1 MKTVTYCI
9 HLVFEPSVVNT
20 VIDVLAAIMLQ
31 AHIDN
36 RPAFIGD
43 LFLFFSFIVIYF
55 SFIEKSE
62 KREEEEEE
70 ESPTRKR

>member
-1 MKTVTYCI
+1 M
-9 HLVFEPSVVNT
+9 FEPSVVNT
-20 VIDVLAAIMLQ
+20 VTDVLAAIMLQ

-36 RPAFIGD
+36 RPAFIGE
-43 LFLFFSFIVIYF
+43 
-55 SFIEKSE
+55 IEKSE